1 MRGRSLLAGLVVAA
15 FVAACGG
22 SAPSPNATSGNKPSV
37 LVQAPTN
44 GAVVP
49 VGSNVDAT
57 GAASDTVGVDHVAL
71 FVDGVS
77 VASSPS
83 GQPTPLLPFSLTW
96 LATPAGPHV
105 LQVVAYRADGTTSDP
120 AVINLVVGAG
130 GSFPSGSGGPP
141 PFSFVPA
148 SQPGLITPPPSKK
161 PKPTKAPVQS
171 TAPTTQPT
179 SATSAPTGTPTPSPT
194 PTPTPLPTPNSD
206 GTAPVDTEPHIIVLD
221 PLNAAG
227 CPADSTGIPMA
238 AIGCVWEQLS
248 APAGDSTDELDYAFV
263 PNASYKIQMTSCS
276 DASDLTVWL
285 TPSQDPSLVTGCTD
299 WLVLNTGPTASGMQM
314 IVVTFSAAPSQ
325 LYNLYQYTVYQCQ
338 FANCATQ

>member
-1 MRGRSLLAGLVVAA
+1 
-15 FVAACGG
+15 
-22 SAPSPNATSGNKPSV
+22 V

-49 VGSNVDAT
+49 VDSDVSVT

-71 FVDGVS
+71 FADGVS

-105 LQVVAYRADGTTSDP
+105 LQVIAYRADGTTSDP
-120 AVINLVVGAG
+120 SVINVVVGAG
-130 GSFPSGSGGPP
+130 GSFALGSGGSLP

-148 SQPGLITPPPSKK
+148 SQPGLVTPPPSKK
-161 PKPTKAPVQS
+161 PRPSKAPAQS
-171 TAPTTQPT
+171 TTP
-179 SATSAPTGTPTPSPT
+179 TSAPTTSSTTAPIGTPLASPT
-194 PTPTPLPTPNSD
+194 ITATPLPTPNAD
-206 GTAPVDTEPHIIVLD
+206 GTAPFDTEPHIIVLD
-221 PLNAAG
+221 PANAAQ

-248 APAGDSTDELDYAFV
+248 APAGDSTDELDYALA
-263 PNASYKIQMTSCS
+263 PNTSYKIQMTSCS

-285 TPSQDPSLVTGCTD
+285 TPGQDPSIVTGCSD
-299 WLVLNTGPTASGMQM
+299 WMVLNTGPTASGMQM

-338 FANCATQ
+338 FANCGTQ